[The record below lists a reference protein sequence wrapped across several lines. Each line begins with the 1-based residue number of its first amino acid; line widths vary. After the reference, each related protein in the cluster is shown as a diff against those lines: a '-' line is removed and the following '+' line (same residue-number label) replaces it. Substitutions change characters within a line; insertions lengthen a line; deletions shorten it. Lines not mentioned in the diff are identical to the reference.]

1 MTRQRYQHLYSRYA
15 GVSDEVKDKLMDRGF
30 VEELVSLVA
39 RYQGKSG
46 VGREKWFRNHWTV
59 PKGIMEALREGLD
72 LDTEV
77 FASPLNVDPGTQAY
91 CSAFDR
97 DRLFGSLGSA
107 WDYQWTRSGG
117 ISLEFNPEYEAE
129 DLRKALK
136 WALASAESTEEPF
149 LALGVYPVWGKSP
162 YAKVYQQDN
171 PYIHELIRVPQTYF
185 DFQTPDF
192 WKGGDSSY
200 AHSHATW
207 DVRFFVIMNKAGAE
221 KTFHGKEDWVYDT
234 LKAGFSKLTCANSG
248 GERFLRISPD
258 EKSDGLR
265 GSAVLDTR
273 PYDNWQLHWD
283 KVKHPKRDDLAD
295 DYVFNTI
302 IDGTEGI
309 VGTEIDPRKGF
320 RDQDWDE
327 RAPTRNTRKFPL
339 LAFPEL
345 EDYPRGFW
353 TGSETLEEASSFRFG
368 NRVVFAEEQDY
379 KIKKMLACCP
389 PPRAR
394 PHLYGRFWHGYGN

>member
-1 MTRQRYQHLYSRYA
+1 
-15 GVSDEVKDKLMDRGF
+15 
-30 VEELVSLVA
+30 
-39 RYQGKSG
+39 
-46 VGREKWFRNHWTV
+46 
-59 PKGIMEALREGLD
+59 
-72 LDTEV
+72 
-77 FASPLNVDPGTQAY
+77 
-91 CSAFDR
+91 
-97 DRLFGSLGSA
+97 LGSA

-248 GERFLRISPD
+248 GERSLRISPD

-368 NRVVFAEEQDY
+368 NRVVFAGEQDY

-389 PPRAR
+389 PPEGTSTFIRTVPAWIWKLR
-394 PHLYGRFWHGYGN
+394 ELRLSGSEREYTRMVSIGMRGRMPRLALPTIGGEFSPGRTVNKRWPTVSSSVYVKP